1 MLYLLRPSCRE
12 GQFFFENRDIRGP
25 SYTFGDFCVFMLE
38 SFFDWRRALTAT
50 GFALAAAL
58 APASIFA
65 TQQVRAEQK
74 PADAAQSPAKPAA
87 KSWSVR
93 VSKSAPYT
101 FTVKAKES
109 PLTEIAEELS
119 RLTKV
124 PVTLSPVMAKQKV
137 SLDFAGLNL
146 EATLRM
152 LAPQGYIDYVAGGEG
167 GDEPHP
173 LALYLQGA
181 NEKAPATTSAVRGN
195 SEAILIEGD
204 TEEGTDSESQRKREE
219 EDPLRVSWANNQL
232 SVRARKQPLSV
243 VLFKIASEVGVPF
256 EMRYESAELVDVEF
270 QNYPLDQAF
279 RSLSPGVRFFYRVDL
294 QTFQVQPLRLAL
306 LPPAVPRT

>member
-1 MLYLLRPSCRE
+1 MMESLLS
-12 GQFFFENRDIRGP
+12 
-25 SYTFGDFCVFMLE
+25 
-38 SFFDWRRALTAT
+38 WRRAIPAT
-50 GFALAAAL
+50 GFALVAAFTPL
-58 APASIFA
+58 SIFA
-65 TQQVRAEQK
+65 TQQTGAPPK
-74 PADAAQSPAKPAA
+74 PADAAQSQAKPAA

-93 VSKSAPYT
+93 VSKAAPYT

-109 PLTEIAEELS
+109 PLSEIAEELS
-119 RLTKV
+119 KLTKA
-124 PVTLSPVMAKQKV
+124 PVTLSPLMAKQKV

-152 LAPQGYIDYVAGGEG
+152 LAPQGYVDYVAGEG
-167 GDEPHP
+167 GEEPKP

-181 NEKAPATTSAVRGN
+181 NERPPSTTAAVRGN

-204 TEEGTDSESQRKREE
+204 TEEGTDSEAQRKRDEE
-219 EDPLRVSWANNQL
+219 NPLRVTWANNQL
-232 SVRARKQPLSV
+232 SVRARKQPLTV

-270 QNYPLDQAF
+270 QNYTLDQAF
-279 RSLSPGVRFFYRVDL
+279 RSLAPGVRFYYRLDL

-306 LPPAVPRT
+306 LSPAVPRT

>member
-1 MLYLLRPSCRE
+1 
-12 GQFFFENRDIRGP
+12 
-25 SYTFGDFCVFMLE
+25 MLE
-38 SFFDWRRALTAT
+38 SFFNWRRALPAA

-58 APASIFA
+58 APAPLFA
-65 TQQVRAEQK
+65 IQQAGAGPK
-74 PADAAQSPAKPAA
+74 PADAAQSTAKPAA

-93 VSKSAPYT
+93 MSKAAPYT

-109 PLTEIAEELS
+109 PLPEIVQELS
-119 RLTKV
+119 KLVKV
-124 PVTLSPVMAKQKV
+124 PVTLSPLMAKQKV
-137 SLDFAGLNL
+137 TLDFAGLNL

-167 GDEPHP
+167 GDEPKP

-181 NEKAPATTSAVRGN
+181 NEKAPPTTAAVHGN

-204 TEEGTDSESQRKREE
+204 TEEGTDSEAQRKREQ
-219 EDPLRVSWANNQL
+219 EDPLRVTWANNQL
-232 SVRARKQPLSV
+232 SVRARKQPLTV

-256 EMRYESAELVDVEF
+256 EMRYETPELVDVDF

-279 RSLSPGVRFFYRVDL
+279 RSLSPGVRFYYRVDL
-294 QTFQVQPLRLAL
+294 QTFQVLPLRLAL
-306 LPPAVPRT
+306 LPPAAPRT

>member
-1 MLYLLRPSCRE
+1 
-12 GQFFFENRDIRGP
+12 
-25 SYTFGDFCVFMLE
+25 MLE
-38 SFFDWRRALTAT
+38 SLFNWRRAFSAA
-50 GFALAAAL
+50 GFALAVAF

-65 TQQVRAEQK
+65 TQQGGAAPK
-74 PADAAQSPAKPAA
+74 PAGAAQAPAKPAA

-93 VSKSAPYT
+93 MSKTAPYT
-101 FTVKAKES
+101 FTVKARES
-109 PLTEIAEELS
+109 SLPEIAEELS

-124 PVTLSPVMAKQKV
+124 PVTLSPIIAKQKV

-152 LAPQGYIDYVAGGEG
+152 LAPQCYVDYVAGGEG
-167 GDEPHP
+167 GGEPKP

-181 NEKAPATTSAVRGN
+181 NERPPSTTATVRGA

-219 EDPLRVSWANNQL
+219 EDPLRVTWADNQL
-232 SVRARKQPLSV
+232 SVRARKQPLTV

-256 EMRYESAELVDVEF
+256 EMRHESAELVDVEF

-306 LPPAVPRT
+306 MPPAAPGT

>member
-1 MLYLLRPSCRE
+1 MSQ
-12 GQFFFENRDIRGP
+12 G
-25 SYTFGDFCVFMLE
+25 
-38 SFFDWRRALTAT
+38 
-50 GFALAAAL
+50 
-58 APASIFA
+58 APH
-65 TQQVRAEQK
+65 
-74 PADAAQSPAKPAA
+74 
-87 KSWSVR
+87 
-93 VSKSAPYT
+93 T

-109 PLTEIAEELS
+109 SLAEIAGELA

-124 PVTLSPVMAKQKV
+124 PVTLSPVMGKQKV

-167 GDEPHP
+167 GDEPKP
-173 LALYLQGA
+173 LALYLQAA
-181 NEKAPATTSAVRGN
+181 NEKPPATTSAVRGT

-204 TEEGTDSESQRKREE
+204 TEEGTDNEAQKKREE
-219 EDPLRVSWANNQL
+219 EDPLRVTWANNQL

-256 EMRYESAELVDVEF
+256 EMRYESVEMVDVEF

-279 RSLSPGVRFFYRVDL
+279 RSLSPGVRFYYRVDL

-306 LPPAVPRT
+306 LPPAAPRT